1 MERTNKCEL
10 FYFDESGFSQKSNLP
25 YCWGPIGVQSL
36 RPAHSHSKRLNVLG
50 FLSRQGKLSFQTT
63 EGRVTTDTVIDA
75 FEHFINARK
84 NDKPCFIILDN
95 ASFHRSAKFKQKL
108 HEWLM
113 NDVLVCY
120 LPPYSPELNIIEILW
135 KKVKYEWL
143 PCEAFKTFEDL
154 SINIKNIL
162 NYYGEKFTITF
173 A

>member
-1 MERTNKCEL
+1 MESADKCEL

-36 RPAHSHSKRLNVLG
+36 RPAYSHSKRLNVLG

-63 EGRVTTDTVIDA
+63 EGKVTTDTVIDT

-95 ASFHRSAKFKQKL
+95 ASFHRSAKFKQKIQ
-108 HEWLM
+108 EWLM
-113 NDVLVCY
+113 KDVLVCY

>member
-1 MERTNKCEL
+1 M
-10 FYFDESGFSQKSNLP
+10 
-25 YCWGPIGVQSL
+25 PIGVQSP

-154 SINIKNIL
+154 SVNIKNIL